1 MNINKIITF
10 SIIAGILSFTAS
22 CSSKKEDNSR
32 NKAEIKQAI
41 PVKTMILKKEKIS
54 RTINYTATL
63 IPFKEVYLA
72 PATPG
77 KIEKIYVKTGDFVK
91 KGQIVAVMNR
101 TNLEQAKLNLINL
114 ETNYKRSDTLKK
126 TNTISDQQYDQVKTA
141 YEAAKVSYQF
151 LLDNTQL
158 KAPFS
163 GVISGKYFENNEN
176 FSGAPNTK
184 VGKSA
189 IVKIVKINELKALIG
204 ISESYFP
211 QIKEGMKVT
220 VKSDVYP
227 DINFE
232 GEIFQKYPTIDNTT
246 KTFTVEI
253 KIHNK
258 NLKLRPG
265 MFAEIKLNLNK
276 GNAVLVPTIALIKQ
290 TGTDNMYVFM
300 NKNNIAVKQPVTTG
314 RMIDD
319 KTEITKGLKEGNEII
334 VVGQNKLKDQTA
346 ITIIK

>member
-10 SIIAGILSFTAS
+10 SIIAGILSFTTS
-22 CSSKKEDNSR
+22 CSSNKEDNK
-32 NKAEIKQAI
+32 NKTEIKQAI
-41 PVKTMILKKEKIS
+41 PVKSIVLQKETIN

-77 KIEKIYVKTGDFVK
+77 KIEKIYVKIGDFVK
-91 KGQIVAVMNR
+91 KGQILAVMNR
-101 TNLEQAKLNLINL
+101 TNLEQAKLNLMNL

-158 KAPFS
+158 RAPFS
-163 GVISGKYFENNEN
+163 GVISGKYFENNEI

-189 IVKIVKINELKALIG
+189 IVKIVKINKLKALIG

-211 QIKEGMKVT
+211 QI
-220 VKSDVYP
+220 
-227 DINFE
+227 N
-232 GEIFQKYPTIDNTT
+232 
-246 KTFTVEI
+246 
-253 KIHNK
+253 
-258 NLKLRPG
+258 
-265 MFAEIKLNLNK
+265 
-276 GNAVLVPTIALIKQ
+276 VL
-290 TGTDNMYVFM
+290 Y
-300 NKNNIAVKQPVTTG
+300 
-314 RMIDD
+314 
-319 KTEITKGLKEGNEII
+319 
-334 VVGQNKLKDQTA
+334 
-346 ITIIK
+346 